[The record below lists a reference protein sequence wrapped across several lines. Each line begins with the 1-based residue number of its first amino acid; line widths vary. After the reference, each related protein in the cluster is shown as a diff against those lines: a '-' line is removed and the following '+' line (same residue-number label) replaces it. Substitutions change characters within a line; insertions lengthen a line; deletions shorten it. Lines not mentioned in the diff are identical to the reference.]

1 MTSSVQL
8 NNSNTSSLPRP
19 NEWKIGRHKIEL
31 LNGSEIAVTVRGKTF
46 EYDIST
52 VRFVDRS
59 RWTNLGSYCTRTG
72 KCLQEILN
80 GVKDIGFNGDGN
92 TPIVI
97 LFNHPYDWDEIGPK
111 D

>member
-1 MTSSVQL
+1 MASSVQL
-8 NNSNTSSLPRP
+8 NISNISSLPRP

-31 LNGSEIAVTVRGKTF
+31 LNGSEIAVTVRGTKF

-59 RWTNLGSYCTRTG
+59 RWTNLGSYCGFTG

-92 TPIVI
+92 IPTVI
-97 LFNHPYDWDEIGPK
+97 LFQQPYDWDEIGPR